1 MQQLVL
7 SGRIIDLI
15 LLLVA
20 AEIMVFGF
28 MWSRRRVGP
37 GWRALLPNLLAGAA
51 LLLAVRAAIIGAT
64 WPWTAVWLAA
74 AGLAHAADLRARWH
88 NAPR

>member
-1 MQQLVL
+1 MQHLVL

-15 LLLVA
+15 LLLIA
-20 AEIMVFGF
+20 AEFIVLGYMRA
-28 MWSRRRVGP
+28 RRRVGP
-37 GWRALLPNLLAGAA
+37 GWRAMLPNLLAGAA
-51 LLLAVRAAIIGAT
+51 LLMAVRAAITDAT

-88 NAPR
+88 DARR